1 MNENLSTPEDL
12 YAVDLDA
19 LSSEALPDDAALA
32 SFSSG
37 STAGS
42 ASCPASS
49 VSTLGTVGCFG

>member
-1 MNENLSTPEDL
+1 MNNELFTPEDI
-12 YAVDLDA
+12 YAVDLDSV
-19 LSSEALPDDAALA
+19 SSEALPDDAALA